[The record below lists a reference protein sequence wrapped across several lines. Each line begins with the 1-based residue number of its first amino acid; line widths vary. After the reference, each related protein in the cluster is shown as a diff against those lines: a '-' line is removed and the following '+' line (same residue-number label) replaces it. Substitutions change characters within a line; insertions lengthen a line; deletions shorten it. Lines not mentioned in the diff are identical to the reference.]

1 MADGGGTSLV
11 AESFE
16 IAFFSVAGTVVT
28 AVVGALAVWLQYV
41 DGPTLKR
48 LAALN
53 LDLLLPAL
61 SLSLFTAF
69 TADRLARWIVVP
81 IAATLHIAIGCAL
94 GGMAA
99 WLLQMRSP
107 RRQLLVLSSGFHNCG
122 AIPFMLAQPIVNNWR
137 RAADEADAL
146 VSINGMIGL
155 YVVVWLLLFSLFGRA
170 YAATIAT
177 TAPQQLGA
185 AEDGSAHSRRRR
197 LVRACGGPSAVVS
210 LLAILLAVLLGCVP
224 PLHDAFS
231 NGPLQFVGG
240 AWRDL
245 GRAFVT
251 LTVLTLGAS
260 LQMAVA
266 AWRMPQRSVDVR
278 TTGQKAGEAPR
289 AVAGA
294 ANREAANGEAA
305 NGEAANGEVRDAD
318 EVHVA
323 VGDTAGGDSDVAG
336 GGSDVSL
343 VCAAI
348 VLKLIL
354 VPVVCV
360 PLTYAAHHLGLLPD
374 EPLLLLVL
382 YITPSLPSSQTA
394 LSLLH
399 AKGESRVA
407 ARLSQLY
414 VPQYLLSTVTIAATV
429 AVAVNLIGDAPLPSA
444 TNNQSG
450 VHVA

>member
-1 MADGGGTSLV
+1 MVDYGGGTSLV

-69 TADRLARWIVVP
+69 TAERLARWIVVP

-94 GGMAA
+94 GRMAA

-107 RRQLLVLSSGFHNCG
+107 RQQLLVLSSGFHNCG

-137 RAADEADAL
+137 RAAEEPDAL
-146 VSINGMIGL
+146 VSINGIIGL

-177 TAPQQLGA
+177 TAAPQQLDA
-185 AEDGSAHSRRRR
+185 AEDGSAPSRRRR

-231 NGPLQFVGG
+231 TGPLQFAGG

-266 AWRMPQRSVDVR
+266 AWRNAPGRMPHRSVDV
-278 TTGQKAGEAPR
+278 TATGQKAGEAPK
-289 AVAGA
+289 A
-294 ANREAANGEAA
+294 AARAANGEACA
-305 NGEAANGEVRDAD
+305 DNSRAANGESIDAD

-323 VGDTAGGDSDVAG
+323 VGGTAGGGSDAHVSD

-360 PLTYAAHHLGLLPD
+360 PLTYAVRRSRAPTRDPL
-374 EPLLLLVL
+374 PLL
-382 YITPSLPSSQTA
+382 A
-394 LSLLH
+394 
-399 AKGESRVA
+399 
-407 ARLSQLY
+407 
-414 VPQYLLSTVTIAATV
+414 
-429 AVAVNLIGDAPLPSA
+429 
-444 TNNQSG
+444 
-450 VHVA
+450 

>member
-1 MADGGGTSLV
+1 M
-11 AESFE
+11 
-16 IAFFSVAGTVVT
+16 
-28 AVVGALAVWLQYV
+28 
-41 DGPTLKR
+41 
-48 LAALN
+48 
-53 LDLLLPAL
+53 
-61 SLSLFTAF
+61 
-69 TADRLARWIVVP
+69 
-81 IAATLHIAIGCAL
+81 
-94 GGMAA
+94 
-99 WLLQMRSP
+99 
-107 RRQLLVLSSGFHNCG
+107 
-122 AIPFMLAQPIVNNWR
+122 
-137 RAADEADAL
+137 
-146 VSINGMIGL
+146 
-155 YVVVWLLLFSLFGRA
+155 
-170 YAATIAT
+170 
-177 TAPQQLGA
+177 
-185 AEDGSAHSRRRR
+185 
-197 LVRACGGPSAVVS
+197 
-210 LLAILLAVLLGCVP
+210 
-224 PLHDAFS
+224 
-231 NGPLQFVGG
+231 
-240 AWRDL
+240 
-245 GRAFVT
+245 
-251 LTVLTLGAS
+251 
-260 LQMAVA
+260 
-266 AWRMPQRSVDVR
+266 
-278 TTGQKAGEAPR
+278 
-289 AVAGA
+289 
-294 ANREAANGEAA
+294 
-305 NGEAANGEVRDAD
+305 
-318 EVHVA
+318 HVA